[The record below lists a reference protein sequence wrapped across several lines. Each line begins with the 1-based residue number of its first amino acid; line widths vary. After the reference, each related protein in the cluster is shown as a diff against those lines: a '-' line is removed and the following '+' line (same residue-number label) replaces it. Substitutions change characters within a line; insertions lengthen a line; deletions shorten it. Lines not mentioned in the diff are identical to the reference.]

1 MKNNNL
7 NTYLEKKYGKDSKN
21 ILNRYSIQKSRYVE
35 QVKNK

>member
-7 NTYLEKKYGKDSKN
+7 NTYLEKKYGKESKN
-21 ILNRYSIQKSRYVE
+21 ILSRYTIQKSKYVE